1 MKLTTIAAKLRMTA
15 AEMETLAAL
24 GADMDYP
31 DKFVLSFINS
41 WLTDPS
47 MFSTL
52 SRELHNNNSSQ
63 ANPGA
68 ISGLAASARSMRTRR

>member
-15 AEMETLAAL
+15 AEMDVIAAL
-24 GADMDYP
+24 DGDMDYP
-31 DKFVLSFINS
+31 NEMVPSFIIS

-52 SRELHNNNSSQ
+52 LKT
-63 ANPGA
+63 
-68 ISGLAASARSMRTRR
+68 LAADNLPMRSDE